1 MSDSPTG
8 EAVERLGARIRAE
21 RQQRGYTVAQLSERS
36 GVGRGTVTDLERTL
50 RTPSL
55 DTLAKIA
62 AGLGVPVPDLLRDR
76 VSGDRC
82 RLTSVPG
89 LEVEVL
95 EVWKEEDAQVEV
107 HRVRVTDT
115 VRRPAARKGTR
126 GYLTLVAGALSAG
139 SASTPRKVE
148 TGGQLAYAA
157 DQPHVFVPIGGP
169 AEAVLVMRHPLERE
183 DAAAADTDEARDARR
198 AESGEGQPGSN

>member
-1 MSDSPTG
+1 MTDSSTG
-8 EAVERLGARIRAE
+8 RAVERLGARIRAE
-21 RQQRGYTVAQLSERS
+21 RQERGLTIAELSERS

-76 VSGDRC
+76 VSGGRC

-95 EVWKEEDAQVEV
+95 DVWTEGDVQVEI
-107 HRVRVTDT
+107 HRVRITDT
-115 VRRPAARKGTR
+115 VRRPAARTGTR
-126 GYLTLVAGALSAG
+126 GYLTLVAGVLSAG
-139 SASTPRKVE
+139 SASTPRKIE
-148 TGGQLAYAA
+148 TGGQVAYAA

-169 AEAVLVMRHPLERE
+169 AEAVLVMRHPIERE
-183 DAAAADTDEARDARR
+183 DAGASEAGT
-198 AESGEGQPGSN
+198 GEGQPGSS